1 MLNSLYFKPPS
12 IDFFGRGGRKSN
24 IEKESLYSHKD
35 NVMLKLSF
43 TKDGQ
48 AITGK
53 DLQDQV
59 QENTVVVVGKVASTT
74 RDAYSL
80 IKAIGV
86 GVVKGLSQSA
96 NTDSAKIAELN
107 AKIDA
112 LIASQAKK

>member
-1 MLNSLYFKPPS
+1 
-12 IDFFGRGGRKSN
+12 
-24 IEKESLYSHKD
+24 
-35 NVMLKLSF
+35 MLKLSF

-59 QENTVVVVGKVASTT
+59 QENTVVLVGKGASTVK
-74 RDAYSL
+74 DAYSL

-86 GVVKGLSQSA
+86 GVVKGISQSA
-96 NTDSAKIAELN
+96 NTDNAKIAELT

-112 LIASQAKK
+112 LIAANAKKK